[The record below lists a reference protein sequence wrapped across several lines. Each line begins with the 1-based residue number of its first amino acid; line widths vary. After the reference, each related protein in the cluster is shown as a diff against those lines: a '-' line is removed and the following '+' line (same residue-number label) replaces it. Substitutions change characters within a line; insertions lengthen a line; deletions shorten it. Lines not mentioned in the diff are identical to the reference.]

1 MDFFR
6 PPSAALLLLF
16 IFSDQAL
23 LISGLGAVG
32 VNYGL
37 NGDNL
42 PVPSEVVELYGRC
55 GIDIVRVFEP
65 NHWVLDALKGRRNLV
80 VWLGTRNEDIQG
92 FAADQLAANSWVN
105 AHVVPYYES
114 VNIAYITVGNEVVPD
129 DAAAPFVANAIKN
142 IMQALVIAG
151 VKSDIKVTTVVPM
164 TPLEVSYPPSAGAF
178 SATAI
183 GPLKDITRVLGTS
196 GAPLLLNVYP
206 YFAYASNPQQISL
219 DYALFTS
226 TTPVVVDGNL
236 QYFNL
241 FDAMVDSFYSALEKI
256 GAEGVRIDI
265 SETGW
270 PSKGND
276 PLTSVENAA
285 TYNRNFV
292 EHVRSGAG
300 TPRRP
305 NVKYDGVLFEM
316 FNENLKTAGVEQ
328 NFGLFYSNMLPVYS
342 FWNC

>member
-1 MDFFR
+1 M
-6 PPSAALLLLF
+6 
-16 IFSDQAL
+16 
-23 LISGLGAVG
+23 
-32 VNYGL
+32 
-37 NGDNL
+37 
-42 PVPSEVVELYGRC
+42 
-55 GIDIVRVFEP
+55 
-65 NHWVLDALKGRRNLV
+65 
-80 VWLGTRNEDIQG
+80 
-92 FAADQLAANSWVN
+92 
-105 AHVVPYYES
+105 
-114 VNIAYITVGNEVVPD
+114 
-129 DAAAPFVANAIKN
+129 
-142 IMQALVIAG
+142 
-151 VKSDIKVTTVVPM
+151 VPM

-183 GPLKDITRVLGTS
+183 GPLKDITQVLGTS